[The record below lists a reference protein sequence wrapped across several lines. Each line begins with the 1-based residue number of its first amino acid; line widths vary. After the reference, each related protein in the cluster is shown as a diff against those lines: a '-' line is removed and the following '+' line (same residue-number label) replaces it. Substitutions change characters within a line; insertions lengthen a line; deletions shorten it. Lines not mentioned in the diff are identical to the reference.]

1 MLRFLLQ
8 IVINA
13 VAIWVAAELVP
24 GVAFE
29 ADHWWAFA
37 VVGVVFGI
45 VNFLI
50 RPILM
55 MIGLPFIIL
64 TLGLFMLV
72 INAALLGLTAW
83 LLEVLSVA
91 GVGAAVFGGLIVS
104 LVAWGLEALLGVE
117 EPG

>member
-1 MLRFLLQ
+1 MLRFILQ
-8 IVINA
+8 IAINA
-13 VAIWVAAELVP
+13 VAIWAAAQLVP
-24 GVAFE
+24 GIVFE
-29 ADHWWAFA
+29 TSHWWAFT
-37 VVGVVFGI
+37 VVGAVFGI

-55 MIGLPFIIL
+55 LIGLPFIIL

-83 LLEVLSVA
+83 LLEVLSVT
-91 GVGAAVFGGLIVS
+91 GFGAAVLGGLIVS
-104 LVAWGLEALLGVE
+104 IVAWGLEALLGVE